1 MPALAYNV
9 FISALVACC
18 ALCLYRLGRGPTA
31 PDRMVA
37 IDIFGVLV
45 VGICGILSVTL
56 ERGFILDIGIA
67 WIILSFIGTLTLA
80 KYLSGKKLNE

>member
-1 MPALAYNV
+1 
-9 FISALVACC
+9 
-18 ALCLYRLGRGPTA
+18 
-31 PDRMVA
+31 MVA

-45 VGICGILSVTL
+45 VGICAILSIITD
-56 ERGFILDIGIA
+56 RSFILDIGIA

>member
-1 MPALAYNV
+1 MDFLEIMLYLQIAL
-9 FISALVACC
+9 SAS
-18 ALCLYRLGRGPTA
+18 CLYRIIRGPSIA
-31 PDRMVA
+31 DRMVA

-45 VGICGILSVTL
+45 VGICGILSIIT
-56 ERGFILDIGIA
+56 EKGFILDIGIA